1 MFNLGEL
8 FIVGAV
14 AAETK
19 SPVATKMFNFMV
31 GYDIIVFGI
40 FIVIFIG
47 IIIFFIYERATHKSI
62 LQQPSPP
69 KMMMHHQ

>member
-1 MFNLGEL
+1 
-8 FIVGAV
+8 
-14 AAETK
+14 
-19 SPVATKMFNFMV
+19 MFNFMV